1 VYERISDIV
10 HDKVFLKV
18 KHLGLSNFHL
28 KLEAMNPAGSVK
40 LKTALGLIGD
50 LEARGLIKED
60 TILIE
65 SSSGNLGVALS
76 MICAE
81 RGLDFTCVVDPNT
94 STHNIKIMKAFGANV
109 VIVTKND
116 DNGGYLG
123 TRIAYVR
130 DAVER
135 DKRFIWLNQYGNPN
149 NPLVHA
155 RMTAR
160 SIAESFPRL
169 DYLFVGAGT
178 TGTLMGCVQYF
189 RKHRPETRIVAVD
202 SVGSVTFGN
211 PPGKRYIPGLGS
223 SQQPPIFDA
232 EGISGFEMVPEADAV
247 AMCRHLARTNG
258 LLAGGSTGTVVA
270 GVYAWRDRLP
280 ENAVVVAISP
290 DFGERYLDTVYD
302 DDWAGGHFGDKSLTK
317 SIAQIEPHP
326 LPSWPQ
332 EQQQAAASAK
342 PARHQFHVVSG
353 AAAHA
358 ILSEAPEKSI
368 ACVEAAYLAHHDG
381 QTVNPDSYFLR
392 FPDKPANR
400 IIALPATI
408 GGDINV
414 SGIKWI
420 ASFPENIKAG
430 IARASATLVLNDTET
445 GYPFACLEA
454 SQISA
459 VRTSASAVLA
469 ANWLNGHR
477 REAPAVTFVG
487 AGVIARNI
495 FDMFVADGWK
505 FESVYIHDLDRQSA
519 EAFRKHAADKTSGRV
534 SLQENRA
541 EALRSNVV
549 VFATN
554 VSTPY
559 VVPPEKFA
567 PGQIVLHISLRDI
580 SPDLVL
586 DAMNIV
592 DDVDHCLKAN
602 TTLHLAE
609 QKLGHRRFIAGTL
622 AGLMRGEI
630 AVDRSRPLIFSPF
643 GLGVLDLAVG
653 KHVFDEACRRGMAVG
668 VPDFFPERTRW

>member
-1 VYERISDIV
+1 VYERVSDIV
-10 HDKVFLKV
+10 HDKVFLKI
-18 KHLGLSNFHL
+18 KHLGLSNFYL
-28 KLEAMNPAGSVK
+28 KLEATNPAGSVK
-40 LKTALGLIGD
+40 LKTALGLIED

-76 MICAE
+76 MISAE
-81 RGLDFTCVVDPNT
+81 RGLNFTCVVDPNT
-94 STHNIKIMKAFGANV
+94 SAHNIKIMKAFGANV
-109 VIVTKND
+109 VLVNKHD
-116 DNGGYLG
+116 ANGGYLG

-130 DAVER
+130 EAIER
-135 DKRFIWLNQYGNPN
+135 DKRFIWLNQYENPN

-160 SIAESFPRL
+160 SIAESFERL

-189 RKHRPETRIVAVD
+189 RKHRPETKIIAVD
-202 SVGSVTFGN
+202 SVGSVTFGK

-223 SQQPPIFDA
+223 SQRPPIFDPT
-232 EGISGFEMVPEADAV
+232 GIFSLEVIPEADAV

-280 ENAVVVAISP
+280 EDAVVVAISP

-302 DDWAGGHFGDKSLTK
+302 DDWAGRHFGENSLTK
-317 SIAQIEPHP
+317 RIAHIQSNPAPASPKPEAP
-326 LPSWPQ
+326 
-332 EQQQAAASAK
+332 AAT
-342 PARHQFHVVSG
+342 PGRRFHIVSG
-353 AAAHA
+353 KAAQA

-368 ACVEAAYLAHHDG
+368 ASVEAAYLAHHDRK
-381 QTVNPDSYFLR
+381 TVNPDSYFLR

-408 GGDINV
+408 GGNINV

-459 VRTSASAVLA
+459 ARTAASAVLA
-469 ANWLNGHR
+469 ARWMNGHR
-477 REAPAVTFVG
+477 REAPAITFVG

-495 FDMFVADGWK
+495 FDMFVADKWT
-505 FESVYIHDLDRQSA
+505 FENIYIHDLDRPSA
-519 EAFRKHAADKTSGRV
+519 EAFRQHAAEKTAGTV
-534 SLQENRA
+534 FVQESRA
-541 EALRSNVV
+541 EALRSNIV

-554 VSTPY
+554 VGTPY
-559 VVPPEKFA
+559 VLPPEKFA

-586 DAMNIV
+586 DAVNIV

-622 AGLMRGEI
+622 AELMRGEI

-653 KHVFDEACRRGMAVG
+653 KHVFDEACRRGMALA